1 MAQEDP
7 VLRSAR
13 REMIVTFVIFL
24 CALTYTITY
33 SYQNGYNRDP
43 QSLTFVLGFPDWIF
57 YGVIAPWAV
66 CVGLS
71 WVISSVFFR
80 DEDLGQERED
90 PADA

>member
-24 CALTYTITY
+24 CALAYTITY
-33 SYQNGYNRDP
+33 SYRNGYNRDP
-43 QSLTFVLGFPDWIF
+43 QSLTFVFGFPDWIF

-66 CVGLS
+66 CIVLC
-71 WVISSVFFR
+71 WVVSTLFFR
-80 DEDLGQERED
+80 DEDLGVERED

>member
-13 REMIVTFVIFL
+13 REMIVTFIIFL
-24 CALTYTITY
+24 CALSYTITY
-33 SYQNGYNRDP
+33 SYQHGYNRDP

-57 YGVIAPWAV
+57 YGVICPWAV

-71 WVISSVFFR
+71 WFFGATFCR
-80 DEDLGQERED
+80 DEDLGEEREES
-90 PADA
+90 ADA